1 MFDADS
7 LVGLVERTK
16 SQDVDQG
23 VLDRLDQIL
32 KRASRLVS
40 LRALSGHVVV
50 QELLREYEAK
60 AANDRRDLLGKRD
73 MDPLDRL
80 NAMDRI
86 ALYEDLSSRFDA
98 GKADAQLE
106 RLKAEVEAISKHVS
120 AHGQL

>member
-23 VLDRLDQIL
+23 VLDRLDHIL
-32 KRASRLVS
+32 ERTARLVS
-40 LRALSGHVVV
+40 VRVLSGLPAV
-50 QELLREYEAK
+50 REILKEYAAK
-60 AANDRRDLLGKRD
+60 ADNDRRDLLGKRD
-73 MDPLDRL
+73 MDPVDRL

-86 ALYEDLSSRFDA
+86 ALYEDLFSRFD
-98 GKADAQLE
+98 GEKADAQLE
-106 RLKAEVEAISKHVS
+106 ALKAEAEAISRHVT